1 MVVGFTTTYAISAY
15 QFHQYQQ
22 NEQSLILT
30 ELIKHKKTTTCGI
43 RNPGLGFGPGTKM
56 NIQPVKGIPT
66 HPS

>member
-1 MVVGFTTTYAISAY
+1 M
-15 QFHQYQQ
+15 
-22 NEQSLILT
+22 QSVPINSTNINKMNNHSILT
-30 ELIKHKKTTTCGI
+30 ELIEHKKTTTCGI